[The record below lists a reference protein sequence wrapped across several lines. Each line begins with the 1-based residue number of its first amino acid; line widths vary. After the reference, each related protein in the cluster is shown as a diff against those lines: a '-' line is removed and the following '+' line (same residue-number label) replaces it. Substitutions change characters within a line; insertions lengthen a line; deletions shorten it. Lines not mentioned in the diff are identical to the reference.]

1 MIVLMAALC
10 YLLGS
15 IPTGYLVFRSGGQGD
30 IRRFGSGAT
39 GATNVLRLK
48 GWRAALI
55 VALVDIAKGFLPS
68 FVILKLTHDPVIAA
82 GCASLSVIGHCYPVY
97 IGFRGGKGVATAAG
111 AMAAIAPLPA
121 LASLGAFLL
130 VVGASRYISLGS
142 IAAVFLFPAF
152 QALFGFPGPVIAVGI
167 PILAVILLR
176 HSGNIG
182 RLLAGTER
190 KLGRKDGETT

>member
-1 MIVLMAALC
+1 MIVVLAALS
-10 YLLGS
+10 YLIGS
-15 IPTGYLVFRSGGQGD
+15 IPTGFLVYRAGGKGD
-30 IRRFGSGAT
+30 IRDFGSGAT

-48 GWRAALI
+48 GWRAALL

-68 FVILKLTHDPVIAA
+68 FVILKLTHDPVLAA

-111 AMAAIAPLPA
+111 AMLAVAPLPA
-121 LASLGAFLL
+121 LASLGVFLAA
-130 VVGASRYISLGS
+130 VGASRFVSLGS
-142 IAAVFLFPAF
+142 ITAVLLFPAF
-152 QALFGFPGPVIAVGI
+152 QALFGFPGPVIAAGI

-182 RLLAGTER
+182 RLLTGTER
-190 KLGRKDGETT
+190 KLGRKDGGTS